1 MGAATRP
8 SRGDASRGRSGWARA
23 RSPTNLGANAS
34 ISAVS
39 ICTPRGTSSPAAHR
53 TPRRDAGRAG
63 GIPPLRARDATA
75 RARGTAT
82 FSVVDAMGLETA
94 RCRQTEREGRSRD
107 GRLCDRGRARQPPRV
122 CVSRGGD
129 AETSKA
135 EKSGADDLSGVMP
148 SEGNFGGDAR
158 ENDVDP
164 RRRYLDILPDS
175 VDRALDRQNR

>member
-1 MGAATRP
+1 MGFESEEGLGAATRP

-107 GRLCDRGRARQPPRV
+107 GRSSLRPRACATATARLRLV
-122 CVSRGGD
+122 EEKRNESFVRK
-129 AETSKA
+129 KA
-135 EKSGADDLSGVMP
+135 ERMISQ
-148 SEGNFGGDAR
+148 GNFGRDAR
-158 ENDVDP
+158 E
-164 RRRYLDILPDS
+164 RRVNPKAQQIDI
-175 VDRALDRQNR
+175 

>member
-1 MGAATRP
+1 MPRRGRLG
-8 SRGDASRGRSGWARA
+8 GDASRGRSGWARA

-63 GIPPLRARDATA
+63 GIPPLRARDATG

-122 CVSRGGD
+122 CVSWRRSGNERGGKKRMIRMLPLEGRNFGVTRF
-129 AETSKA
+129 ACNG
-135 EKSGADDLSGVMP
+135 SGAQIFRYFAR
-148 SEGNFGGDAR
+148 FGRSSAR
-158 ENDVDP
+158 STESS
-164 RRRYLDILPDS
+164 L
-175 VDRALDRQNR
+175 